1 MPSQSPPLVRTPFR
15 SPTRWVPPGDQPM
28 PPVVNPKVVGSAVV
42 VSFALISGIVSWIA
56 THPNKVA
63 RNVAPLAAAV
73 AAAEP
78 EPRPVAFRPV
88 RDDIVPAVLPTTGRA
103 IRNDR
108 ATPPTP
114 PQPQR
119 VRITET
125 APTPPK
131 AETYGTS
138 VLFLGNPA
146 QAAET
151 ALREGKLLFVLHV
164 SGNFEDSCFT

>member
-1 MPSQSPPLVRTPFR
+1 
-15 SPTRWVPPGDQPM
+15 M
-28 PPVVNPKVVGSAVV
+28 PPVVNPKVIGSAVV

-88 RDDIVPAVLPTTGRA
+88 RDDIVPAVLPTKGRA

-114 PQPQR
+114 PQTLR

-138 VLFLGNPA
+138 VRFLGNPA

-164 SGNFEDSCFT
+164 SGNFEDPCFT

>member
-1 MPSQSPPLVRTPFR
+1 
-15 SPTRWVPPGDQPM
+15 M

-63 RNVAPLAAAV
+63 RNVAPLTAVV

-78 EPRPVAFRPV
+78 EPLPVAFRPV
-88 RDDIVPAVLPTTGRA
+88 RDDIVPAVLPAKPRES
-103 IRNDR
+103 RNDR

-114 PQPQR
+114 RPQTQR
-119 VRITET
+119 VRIAET
-125 APTPPK
+125 ATTPPK

-138 VLFLGNPA
+138 VRFLGNPA